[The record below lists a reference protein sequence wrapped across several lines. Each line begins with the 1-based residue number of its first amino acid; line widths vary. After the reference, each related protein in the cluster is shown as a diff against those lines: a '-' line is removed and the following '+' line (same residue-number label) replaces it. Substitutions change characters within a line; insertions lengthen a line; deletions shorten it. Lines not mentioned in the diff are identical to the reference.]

1 MNDKTA
7 IPPHPMTLRQLA
19 ARWKVNERTVRKWI
33 EPFLPELGHVNGKI
47 FTPRQVKII
56 LEHLE

>member
-1 MNDKTA
+1 
-7 IPPHPMTLRQLA
+7 MTLRQLA
-19 ARWKVNERTVRKWI
+19 ARWQVSERTVRRWI
-33 EPFLPELGHVNGKI
+33 EPFKAELGPVRGKL

>member
-1 MNDKTA
+1 
-7 IPPHPMTLRQLA
+7 MTLRQLA
-19 ARWKVNERTVRKWI
+19 LRWSVNERTVRRWI
-33 EPFLPELGHVNGKI
+33 APFISELGPINGKL

>member
-1 MNDKTA
+1 
-7 IPPHPMTLRQLA
+7 MTLRQLA
-19 ARWKVNERTVRKWI
+19 LRWNVNERTVRRWI
-33 EPFLPELGHVNGKI
+33 HPFKAELGEVHGKL

>member
-1 MNDKTA
+1 
-7 IPPHPMTLRQLA
+7 MTLHQLA
-19 ARWKVNERTVRKWI
+19 VRWQVSERTVRRWI
-33 EPFLPELGHVNGKI
+33 RPFEAELGEVHGKL

>member
-1 MNDKTA
+1 MSEA
-7 IPPHPMTLRQLA
+7 PLHPMTLCQLA
-19 ARWKVNERTVRKWI
+19 ARWQVSERTARKWI
-33 EPFLPELGHVNGKI
+33 KPLMAELGPVHGNI

>member
-1 MNDKTA
+1 
-7 IPPHPMTLRQLA
+7 MTLRQLA
-19 ARWKVNERTVRKWI
+19 VRWQVDPKTVKKWI
-33 EPFLPELGHVNGKI
+33 APFIGELGPVCGNL

>member
-1 MNDKTA
+1 MS
-7 IPPHPMTLRQLA
+7 LGELA
-19 ARWKVNERTVRKWI
+19 ARWNVSVRTVRRWI
-33 EPFLPELGHVNGKI
+33 SPFLDELGPVNGRL

>member
-1 MNDKTA
+1 MNESKTYR
-7 IPPHPMTLRQLA
+7 PMYIYELA
-19 ARWKVNERTVRKWI
+19 ERWNVSERTVRRWI
-33 EPFLPELGHVNGKI
+33 RPFLDELGPVNGRL

>member
-1 MNDKTA
+1 MNERDL
-7 IPPHPMTLRQLA
+7 HPMTLLQLA
-19 ARWKVNERTVRKWI
+19 VRWGVSVRTVKRWI
-33 EPFLPELGHVNGKI
+33 RPFEHELGHVDGKI

>member
-1 MNDKTA
+1 MSDQV
-7 IPPHPMTLRQLA
+7 PVRPMTLSQLA
-19 ARWKVNERTVRKWI
+19 YRWQVSERTASKWI
-33 EPFLPELGHVNGKI
+33 RPLLPELGPVHGNL